1 MLIIVLCFAYYLLLY
16 IYLHKKLLYSLIM
29 IDNHHKNIATFI
41 HLSTFSRFIIPFGN
55 FIGPLILWIANKD
68 KSSFIDAHGKQA
80 INFQISILLYCL
92 IIGAITVPFFI
103 VNFFSGVD
111 FFDFHR
117 FDNFHFNF
125 GKPYPLLYVAGALG
139 GFAILAFILEIV
151 FIIKASLKA
160 RDGELYKYPITI
172 NFLK

>member
-1 MLIIVLCFAYYLLLY
+1 
-16 IYLHKKLLYSLIM
+16 M

-55 FIGPLILWIANKD
+55 IIGPLILWVVNKD
-68 KSSFIDAHGKQA
+68 KSPFIDAHGKQI

-92 IIGAITVPFFI
+92 IIGAITIPFFI
-103 VNFFSGVD
+103 FNFFNGID
-111 FFDFHR
+111 FI
-117 FDNFHFNF
+117 NFHDFSNF
-125 GKPYPLLYVAGALG
+125 HLNIRRPSSLLYFTGILG
-139 GFAILAFILEIV
+139 GFAILAFILEMV

-160 RDGELYKYPITI
+160 KDGELFKYPITI